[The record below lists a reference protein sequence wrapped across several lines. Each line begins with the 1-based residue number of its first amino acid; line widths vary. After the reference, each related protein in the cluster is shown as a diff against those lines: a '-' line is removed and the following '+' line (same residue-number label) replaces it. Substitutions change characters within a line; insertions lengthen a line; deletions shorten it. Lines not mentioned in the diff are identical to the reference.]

1 LIYYEALLIVNPNLS
16 EEDVENLSQKIKKG
30 IEDLGASV
38 IHMENWGKRRLTYEV
53 KKSKKGY
60 YLIYDCSIDSKD
72 FAKKVDG
79 LLRYNEEVLKYMT
92 IKMRKKSHT
101 ENERAGESL
110 PAAVDGDLL
119 GKGAKGAIK
128 EVTE

>member
-16 EEDVENLSQKIKKG
+16 EEDVETLSQKIKKG

-60 YLIYDCSIDSKD
+60 YLIYDCSVDSKD

-92 IKMRKKSHT
+92 IKMRKKSYT
-101 ENERAGESL
+101 ENEKAGEPL
-110 PAAVDGDLL
+110 PAAVGGDLP
-119 GKGAKGAIK
+119 AKGAIK

>member
-38 IHMENWGKRRLTYEV
+38 VHTENWGKRRLTYEV

-60 YLIYDCSIDSKD
+60 YLIYDCSVDSKD

-79 LLRYNEEVLKYMT
+79 LLRYNEEILKYMT

-101 ENERAGESL
+101 ENEKEGESL
-110 PAAVDGDLL
+110 PAAVDGDLP
-119 GKGAKGAIK
+119 AKGAIK

>member
-16 EEDVENLSQKIKKG
+16 EEDVETLSQKIKKG
-30 IEDLGASV
+30 IENLGASV
-38 IHMENWGKRRLTYEV
+38 VHTENWGKRRLTYEV

-92 IKMRKKSHT
+92 IKMRKKAYI
-101 ENERAGESL
+101 ENEKAVEPL
-110 PAAVDGDLL
+110 PAANDGEV
-119 GKGAKGAIK
+119 IK
-128 EVTE
+128 EGVIEEVTD

>member
-1 LIYYEALLIVNPNLS
+1 MIYYESLLIVNPNLS

-38 IHMENWGKRRLTYEV
+38 VHTENWGKRRLTYEV

-60 YLIYDCSIDSKD
+60 YLIYDCSVDSKD

-79 LLRYNEEVLKYMT
+79 LLRYNEEILKYMI

-101 ENERAGESL
+101 ENEKEGESL

-119 GKGAKGAIK
+119 KKGAIK